1 VTDAVE
7 TYMKQWHKER
17 PGLNTDPMS
26 VIARMSRAG
35 KLITTS
41 IRDNFQGV
49 DIEPWEFDVLATL
62 LRVGAPHTL
71 TPKKLAATSM
81 VGGAAMTHR
90 IDKLVQR
97 GLVTREVDATNRRQL
112 LVSLTAEGIQLVD
125 SLILDHIENS
135 ERFLQ
140 YLDADERSSLN
151 AILRKLLLA
160 HGDTPAQ
167 S

>member
-1 VTDAVE
+1 MTDAVDM
-7 TYMKQWHKER
+7 YMKQWHKER
-17 PGLNTDPMS
+17 PDLDTDPMS

-41 IRDNFQGV
+41 IRDNFQGA

-62 LRVGAPHTL
+62 RRAGSPHTL

-112 LVSLTAEGIQLVD
+112 LVSLTAQGIQLVD
-125 SLILDHIENS
+125 SLIVDHIQNS
-135 ERFLQ
+135 ESFLEI
-140 YLDADERSSLN
+140 LDADERSRLN
-151 AILRKLLLA
+151 TILRKLLLA
-160 HGDTPAQ
+160 RGDTHA
-167 S
+167 